1 MSNEVRYI
9 NSLEYLE
16 NNVSLRIVAPHEI
29 LYSAA
34 EAANININRQSY
46 GARSIAHRAFAAME
60 GYSRLTFDLTAIGR
74 RKIEHYRERDLVATM
89 KTIAATEAAAQK
101 SIPEDERPLSFFVD
115 QTLLPD
121 GSHLAMSARVLR
133 PEGSHNMTSYHAT
146 KAMRR
151 AAKAIRYN
159 HDFAKEENM
168 SNVEYDEF
176 INDMVYAHY
185 QPEHGLELQTN
196 PHGSCSMGTVG
207 DEYDPISRYIELE
220 AHNLYT
226 PEQQLIC
233 LVGAVA
239 IAERAEE

>member
-1 MSNEVRYI
+1 MSEEVRYL

-16 NNVSLRIVAPHEI
+16 NKVSLRIVAPHEI

-34 EAANININRQSY
+34 EAAKINLNRQSY
-46 GARSIAHRAFAAME
+46 GARNIAHRAFAAMD

-74 RKIEHYRERDLVATM
+74 RKIEHYRERDLMAVM

-101 SIPEDERPLSFFVD
+101 TIPEDERPLSFFVD

-121 GSHLAMSARVLR
+121 GTRLAMSARVLR
-133 PEGSHNMTSYHAT
+133 PEGSHNMTTYHAT

-151 AAKAIRYN
+151 AATAIRYN

-176 INDMVYAHY
+176 INDVVYANY
-185 QPEHGLELQTN
+185 QPEQGLELQTN
-196 PHGSCSMGTVG
+196 PHGSCSIGTDG
-207 DEYDPISRYIELE
+207 TEYNPDSRYIELY

-226 PEQQLIC
+226 PAQQLIC

-239 IAERAEE
+239 MAERAVD